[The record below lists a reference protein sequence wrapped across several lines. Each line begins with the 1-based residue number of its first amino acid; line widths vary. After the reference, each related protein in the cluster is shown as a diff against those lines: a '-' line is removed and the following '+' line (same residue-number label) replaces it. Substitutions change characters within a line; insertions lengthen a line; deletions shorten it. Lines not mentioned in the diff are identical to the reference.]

1 MTPEQIVKIPAR
13 VLSQQQRED
22 YFTNGY
28 ILLERFIGDEWL
40 KKLRDATNE
49 LVEQSKK
56 VTKSDTIFDLEPDH
70 TPHSLVYAEFQ
81 TPPSIILFFG
91 SM

>member
-1 MTPEQIVKIPAR
+1 MTPEQILKIPAR

-70 TPHSLVYAEFQ
+70 TPSQPRLRRVSNPTEHH
-81 TPPSIILFFG
+81 PFFG

>member
-1 MTPEQIVKIPAR
+1 MTPEQILKIPAR

-49 LVEQSKK
+49 LVEESKNG
-56 VTKSDTIFDLEPDH
+56 LLNP
-70 TPHSLVYAEFQ
+70 
-81 TPPSIILFFG
+81 ILFLT
-91 SM
+91 